1 MERRDARKLKPEAQE
16 EIRRQAVRLY
26 KQRKTRIE
34 IGEYLEVN
42 RQTVGRWIRKYK
54 EEGKKSLLL
63 QKRGPKTGTLLQ
75 LNKETQDRIVKAIS
89 KNFPDQLK
97 LPFALWTR
105 EAVGELIKEYTGKEL
120 DLRQV
125 GRYLKRWGFTPQ
137 RPVKQAYQRNE
148 KKVKKWLEEEYPS
161 IKKAAKKQGGS
172 IHWVDESGIKSHDH
186 RGRGYS
192 PKGQTP
198 IRKHNPNGEKIN
210 QISAITNQGKLR
222 FMCYE
227 SNFNYRVYHRFLK
240 QLILDSKGKK
250 VFVIADNLR
259 VHHSKV
265 IKRWASIHKNQI
277 ELHYLPAYCP
287 DLNPDEYFNGD
298 LKRELAKR
306 PERRVKGQ
314 WANTVKNTLQA
325 FVDQPDRIKSY
336 FNADKIKYAA

>member
-1 MERRDARKLKPEAQE
+1 MERRGARKLSPETQE
-16 EIRRQAVRLY
+16 ELRRQAIRMY
-26 KQRKTRIE
+26 KEGKTRIA
-34 IGEYLEVN
+34 IGKILEVHSN
-42 RQTVGRWIRKYK
+42 TVNKWVSKYK
-54 EEGKKSLLL
+54 VKGLWSLRAK
-63 QKRGPKTGTLLQ
+63 KRGRKLGTHMQ
-75 LNKETQDRIVKAIS
+75 LNEETQQRVVKAIS
-89 KNFPDQLK
+89 KNYPDQLK

-105 EAVGELIKEYTGKEL
+105 EAVGELIKSYTGKEL

-148 KKVKKWLEEEYPS
+148 KKVKKWLEEEYPA
-161 IKKAAKKQGGS
+161 IKQAAKEQSGS

-227 SNFNYRVYHRFLK
+227 SNFNYQVYHCFLK

-259 VHHSKV
+259 VHHSKL
-265 IKRWASIHKNQI
+265 IKRWASIYKNQI

-325 FVDQPDRIKSY
+325 FVNQPDRIKSY